1 MLLDYATLKHVH
13 IGAATLSIALFV
25 LRGIWMLWSP
35 ARLRMLWVRFVPHAI
50 DTVLLATA
58 LLLAW
63 QLGAAA
69 ASSWVGAKVVGL
81 LVYIALGII
90 ALKRG
95 RTRRIRAGAFVGA
108 IVVFA
113 YIVMVAVTKS
123 PLGVMA

>member
-1 MLLDYATLKHVH
+1 MLPDYATIKHMH
-13 IGAATLSIALFV
+13 MGAVALSFALFV

-35 ARLRMLWVRFVPHAI
+35 DRLRMLWVRFVPHAI

-63 QLGAAA
+63 HLGAAA
-69 ASSWVGAKVVGL
+69 ASSWIVAKVVGL

-95 RTRRIRAGAFVGA
+95 RTRRIRAVAFVGA
-108 IVVFA
+108 IVAFV